1 MGRGTAPSSGE
12 APPQGGSARLKSKPL
27 GRTGLQVSEICLGTM
42 TFGIQADEAASH
54 AILDKA
60 YDAGV
65 YFIDTADAYP
75 LGATPDLVGRTEE
88 IIGRWLGARGRRD
101 QVVLATKCFGATGPG
116 PNDRGLSRRHILAAA
131 EASLRR
137 LQTDYID
144 LYQAHHFDAQ
154 TPIEETL
161 AAFDQLVREGKVRYV
176 GVSNWPAYR
185 IALGLGACARSS
197 WAPIVCLQPRYN
209 LLHRDIETELLPLC
223 REQGVGVIPYNPL
236 AAGVLT
242 GRYRPGQQVEAGSRF
257 ALPRAGANYQ
267 RRYWHD
273 PHLGAVE
280 HMREFF
286 GPRGKPLAQVAIAWV
301 MAQPGI
307 TAPIVGASRPDQ
319 LDGTLPAVDL
329 HLDADELDFLNGL
342 WYELP
347 RERP

>member
-1 MGRGTAPSSGE
+1 M
-12 APPQGGSARLKSKPL
+12 KSKPL

-42 TFGIQADEAASH
+42 TFGIQADERTAH

-88 IIGRWLGARGRRD
+88 IIGSWLKASGRRD

-116 PNDRGLSRRHILAAA
+116 PNDRGLGRRHILAAV

-144 LYQAHHFDAQ
+144 LYQAHHFDAT
-154 TPIEETL
+154 TPIEESL
-161 AAFDQLVREGKVRYV
+161 AAFDQLVRDGKVRYV

-185 IALGLGACARSS
+185 IALGLGLAARHGWS
-197 WAPIVCLQPRYN
+197 PVVCLQPRYN
-209 LLHRDIETELLPLC
+209 LLHRDIEEELLPLC
-223 REQGVGVIPYNPL
+223 REQGIGVIPYNPL

-242 GRYRPGQQVEAGSRF
+242 GRYRPGQAIEPGSRF
-257 ALPRAGANYQ
+257 AIPRAGSSYQ

-273 PHLGAVE
+273 PHLAAVE
-280 HMREFF
+280 RMKEFF
-286 GPRGKPLAQVAIAWV
+286 GPRGKPLPQVALAWV

-307 TAPIVGASRPDQ
+307 TAPIVGASRPEQ
-319 LDGTLPAVDL
+319 LDGTLPAADL
-329 HLDADELDFLNGL
+329 HLEPDEMTFLDGL

-347 RERP
+347 RARP